1 MQENNLVFICSPL
14 RGDYIENQ
22 KRAKGYC
29 REAIMAGYIPIAPHV
44 YFTQFLDDTVESER
58 ILGIDC
64 GIALLDK
71 CSEIWIYTERGI
83 SDGMKTEI
91 EHAKQKGIKLVWR

>member
-29 REAIMAGYIPIAPHV
+29 REAPHV